1 LAGHQTPAVAAFDVA
16 DEAVGIKGKRS
27 PSGWRERKRY
37 RRVGFAAIFLLSAA
51 SREFRVDVNGKT
63 SRRAKNCCGAHCKL
77 AVANHFSISK
87 IKANRRAR

>member
-1 LAGHQTPAVAAFDVA
+1 MWRMKRLALRENDRQADGENGSVIAASASRQFF
-16 DEAVGIKGKRS
+16 S
-27 PSGWRERKRY
+27 Y
-37 RRVGFAAIFLLSAA
+37 SAA

-87 IKANRRAR
+87 DQS